1 MITEAKLEE
10 MINQAK
16 TSTKQRKFKQS
27 IEMIIVFK
35 DIDVKKGFALN
46 EVVQLPKTSSPATV
60 CIMATGDMGQKA
72 KEAKAD
78 AVVGS
83 EELDRFAANKR
94 ASRKFINKYDF
105 FLADTQIMPVVG
117 KVLGQLLGPRGKM
130 PTPVPFN
137 ASIESFLQRFR
148 ASQILPLRK
157 AFKGEVEFV
166 CVKDKVAQ
174 KALEKLNIA
183 GIKGISEELT
193 GQCLFLFTNMSP
205 FKLNVLL
212 LKNKIMMAARG
223 GDIASVDIVVPAKNT
238 GIAPGPM
245 LTEFKEAGIPT
256 KIDQGTIW
264 IQKDTTPVKK
274 GEAINEK
281 LAALLGKL
289 DIKPVEAGIS
299 LYTAL
304 EEGLKYAAEEMI
316 VDVAKIRNAFTQF
329 HQEAISLSIEAAY
342 VTAENINQILSKAA
356 QSARSVSVESGFM
369 TDETKEQILQK
380 AHSQANALST
390 KAKDYTA
397 S

>member
-1 MITEAKLEE
+1 MHENRTAYPKRKAQMYQQLLE
-10 MINQAK
+10 IPKKYKVVAL
-16 TSTKQRKFKQS
+16 
-27 IEMIIVFK
+27 
-35 DIDVKKGFALN
+35 VK
-46 EVVQLPKTSSPATV
+46 
-60 CIMATGDMGQKA
+60 
-72 KEAKAD
+72 
-78 AVVGS
+78 
-83 EELDRFAANKR
+83 
-94 ASRKFINKYDF
+94 INK
-105 FLADTQIMPVVG
+105 V
-117 KVLGQLLGPRGKM
+117 
-130 PTPVPFN
+130 
-137 ASIESFLQRFR
+137 R

-157 AFKGEVEFV
+157 ALKGEVEFV
-166 CVKDKVAQ
+166 CVKDRVAQ
-174 KALEKLNIA
+174 KALEKLDIP

-193 GQCLFLFTNMSP
+193 GQCLFIFTNMSP

-212 LKNKIMMAARG
+212 AKNKIMMAARG

-380 AHSQANALST
+380 AHGQAKALST
-390 KAKDYTA
+390 KAKDYAA

>member
-1 MITEAKLEE
+1 MHENRTTYPKRKAQMYQQLLE
-10 MINQAK
+10 IPKKYKVIA
-16 TSTKQRKFKQS
+16 
-27 IEMIIVFK
+27 IVK
-35 DIDVKKGFALN
+35 
-46 EVVQLPKTSSPATV
+46 
-60 CIMATGDMGQKA
+60 
-72 KEAKAD
+72 
-78 AVVGS
+78 
-83 EELDRFAANKR
+83 
-94 ASRKFINKYDF
+94 INK
-105 FLADTQIMPVVG
+105 V
-117 KVLGQLLGPRGKM
+117 
-130 PTPVPFN
+130 
-137 ASIESFLQRFR
+137 R

-157 AFKGEVEFV
+157 ALKGDVEFV
-166 CVKDKVAQ
+166 CVKDRVAQ

-212 LKNKIMMAARG
+212 SKNKIMMAARG

-274 GEAINEK
+274 GETINEK

-316 VDVAKIRNAFTQF
+316 VDVAKVRNAFTQF

-380 AHSQANALST
+380 AHSQAESVST

>member
-1 MITEAKLEE
+1 MHENRTIYPKRKTQMYQQLLE
-10 MINQAK
+10 IPKKYKVIAL
-16 TSTKQRKFKQS
+16 
-27 IEMIIVFK
+27 
-35 DIDVKKGFALN
+35 VK
-46 EVVQLPKTSSPATV
+46 
-60 CIMATGDMGQKA
+60 
-72 KEAKAD
+72 
-78 AVVGS
+78 
-83 EELDRFAANKR
+83 
-94 ASRKFINKYDF
+94 INK
-105 FLADTQIMPVVG
+105 V
-117 KVLGQLLGPRGKM
+117 
-130 PTPVPFN
+130 
-137 ASIESFLQRFR
+137 R

-157 AFKGEVEFV
+157 ALKGEVEFV
-166 CVKDKVAQ
+166 CVKDRIAQ
-174 KALEKLNIA
+174 KALEKLNIP

-193 GQCLFLFTNMSP
+193 GQCLFIFTNMSP

-212 LKNKIMMAARG
+212 AKNKIMMAARG

-304 EEGLKYAAEEMI
+304 EEGLKYAAEELI

-329 HQEAISLSIEAAY
+329 HQEAISLSIEATY
-342 VTAENINQILSKAA
+342 VTPENINQILSKAA

-380 AHSQANALST
+380 AHGQAKALST
-390 KAKDYTA
+390 KAKDYAA